1 MRVYLAALRSVE
13 WITINI
19 SIRTSTM
26 VVPISGGT
34 FSHLLNTI
42 NRNRSGLQNSL
53 KRISSGRRLNQAGT
67 DAAASALSTELRS
80 EISSLTQAVSN
91 VETGANFTRIAD
103 GGLAGVSDLVNR
115 GRELA
120 IQSSNGTLSD
130 SQRQA
135 LNQEFTQIQSEIDRL
150 TGSLEFNGQKL
161 LDGSLASGA
170 DPVNIQAGSGS
181 GADNQISLNVVES
194 VTTESLGI
202 ANSDISTSQDALQA
216 VDDFER
222 ATQTLNAAR
231 GQVGAVGNRLASSAN
246 GLNSQIEN
254 LTQAESG
261 LADTNLAEE
270 VTLLQ
275 QGLLRF
281 EISLRALAAQIQ
293 NEQSRARIV
302 NFSV

>member
-1 MRVYLAALRSVE
+1 
-13 WITINI
+13 
-19 SIRTSTM
+19 M
-26 VVPISGGT
+26 VDPIGGGT
-34 FSHLLNTI
+34 FSQLLNTI

-53 KRISSGRRLNQAGT
+53 ERISSGRRLNQAGT
-67 DAAASALSTELRS
+67 DAAASALSTQLRS
-80 EISSLTQAVSN
+80 EISALTQAVSN
-91 VETGANFTRIAD
+91 VETGANFTRTAD
-103 GGLAGVSDLVNR
+103 GGLAGVSDLVSR

-150 TGSLEFNGQKL
+150 TDSMEFNGKKL
-161 LDGSLASGA
+161 LNGSLAPGT

-181 GADNQISLNVVES
+181 GAANQINLNVVES

-202 ANSDISTSQDALQA
+202 ANSDISTSQGALQA
-216 VDDFER
+216 MDDFER
-222 ATQTLNAAR
+222 AAQTLNSAR
-231 GQVGAVGNRLASSAN
+231 GQVGAVGNRLASAAN

-261 LADTNLAEE
+261 LADTDLAEE
-270 VTLLQ
+270 VTRLQ

-281 EISLRALAAQIQ
+281 ETSIRALASQIQ
-293 NEQSRARIV
+293 NEQSRARILDFLV
-302 NFSV
+302 